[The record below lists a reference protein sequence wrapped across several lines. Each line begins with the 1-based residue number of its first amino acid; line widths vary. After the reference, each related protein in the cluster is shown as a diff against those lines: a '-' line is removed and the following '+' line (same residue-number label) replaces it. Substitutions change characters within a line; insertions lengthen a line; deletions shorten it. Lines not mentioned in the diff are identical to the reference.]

1 MRHVLIAAYSGKDSG
16 LLLDLFKMRARHLH
30 ITLLLALNIM
40 QVLPED
46 IVGISGNDVLLPCV
60 FSAPKPLDVQTVSF
74 AWDRLPNINM
84 LFFSSG
90 KSNIA
95 PGYTD
100 RISLNDDQIDKG
112 NISLVLKNIQKTDEG
127 NYMCYPPQDQQA
139 QDVKLTVKE
148 PEASPVVTEK
158 TKSSGE
164 EPGNTAVNLI
174 PQKYVAFLIS
184 SSFLLHLVG

>member
-40 QVLPED
+40 QVLSED

-60 FSAPKPLDVQTVSF
+60 FSAPKPLNVQTVHF
-74 AWDRLPNINM
+74 AWNRLPNINM
-84 LFFSSG
+84 LIFSSG
-90 KSNIA
+90 KSDIA

-100 RISLNDDQIDKG
+100 RISLNKEQIAKG
-112 NISLVLKNIQKTDEG
+112 NFSLELLNIQKTDEG
-127 NYMCYPPQDQQA
+127 NYRCYPPPGQPP

>member
-1 MRHVLIAAYSGKDSG
+1 MRHVLIVAYPGKDSG

-46 IVGISGNDVLLPCV
+46 IVGISGNNVLLPCV
-60 FSAPKPLDVQTVSF
+60 FSAPKPLNVQTVGF
-74 AWDRLPNINM
+74 AWKRLPNINM
-84 LFFSSG
+84 LIFSSG

-95 PGYTD
+95 PGYAG
-100 RISLNDDQIDKG
+100 RISLNDQIAKG
-112 NISLVLKNIQKTDEG
+112 NFSLELLNIQKTDEG
-127 NYMCYPPQDQQA
+127 NYRCYPPQHQPE

-148 PEASPVVTEK
+148 PEAPPVVTEK
-158 TKSSGE
+158 SKSSGE

-184 SSFLLHLVG
+184 LSFLLHLVG

>member
-1 MRHVLIAAYSGKDSG
+1 
-16 LLLDLFKMRARHLH
+16 MRARHLH

-60 FSAPKPLDVQTVSF
+60 FSAPKPLDVQTVRF
-74 AWDRLPNINM
+74 AWDRLPDINM
-84 LFFSSG
+84 LIFSSG

-95 PGYTD
+95 PGYAV
-100 RISLNDDQIDKG
+100 RISLSGQIDKG
-112 NISLVLKNIQKTDEG
+112 NFSLVLKNIQKTDEG
-127 NYMCYPPQDQQA
+127 NYMCYPPQHQSE